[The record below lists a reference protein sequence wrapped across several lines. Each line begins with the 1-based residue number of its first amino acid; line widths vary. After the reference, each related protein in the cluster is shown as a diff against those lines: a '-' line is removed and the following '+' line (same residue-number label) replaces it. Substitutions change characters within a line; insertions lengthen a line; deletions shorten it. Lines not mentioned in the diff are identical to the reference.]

1 MQSPAPKTQ
10 NISTEKKLAF
20 LTALCL
26 FFSAVEFAIP
36 KPLPFLRLGLAN
48 LPIILSLFILTPPQ
62 TVLLIGLK
70 IFVQNLITGTLFS
83 YTILFSITGSFA
95 SGLAML
101 LLFRNFYAKP
111 QSNGKAPL
119 ISLVGISLAGS
130 LFNAL
135 GQLLVSY
142 LLIFQEN
149 TKYIAPMLLGLS
161 LVTGLL
167 LGLFASNF
175 ARKSQ
180 WLKMASI
187 LEVKE

>member
-1 MQSPAPKTQ
+1 MQSPTPKTQ

-111 QSNGKAPL
+111 QSKGKAPL

-187 LEVKE
+187 LEVKQ